1 MKSLFRTVLAA
12 FLLLMPLLSL
22 HAGPEHPWER
32 LLDRYELIC
41 KKCLELKNLR
51 DAGEDVPAAQM
62 NDLLSELESLRSQ
75 LKGISDKMPAGVRR
89 RFDTIRQMYASGVI
103 TDTRI
108 EELPQEDAV
117 FTVSNPLP
125 LPSPAGLQRLSP
137 AVSSPP
143 LLPPRWTVSA
153 TAVVF
158 PDFAWGGMVSCVWK
172 KVGGYVAF
180 RSNYTYHVTGY
191 DALSDGSSDG
201 SRIWT
206 SGKAASDLLLI
217 TAGPVLPVNG
227 WFSVFGGAGYGYRRL
242 CWEDTD
248 GQWMR
253 VVDASPSGL
262 CTELG
267 VSFSISRF
275 SASVNW
281 LAIPAA
287 YGGAAVSLGF
297 IF

>member
-12 FLLLMPLLSL
+12 FLLLLPLHSL

-62 NDLLSELESLRSQ
+62 KDLLSELESLRSQ

-89 RFDTIRQMYASGVI
+89 RFDSIRQMYASGVI
-103 TDTRI
+103 SDTRI
-108 EELPQEDAV
+108 EELPQADAG
-117 FTVSNPLP
+117 
-125 LPSPAGLQRLSP
+125 PSVPTLLSAPAPSGLHPLSP

-143 LLPPRWTVSA
+143 QLPPRWTVSA
-153 TAVVF
+153 TAAVY
-158 PDFAWGGMVSCVWK
+158 PDLAWGGMVSCTWK
-172 KVGGYVAF
+172 RIGGYLAF
-180 RSNYTYHVTGY
+180 RSNYTCHATSY
-191 DALSDGSSDG
+191 DALSDGSSGDF
-201 SRIWT
+201 RIWT

-217 TAGPVLPVNG
+217 TGGPVFPVTN
-227 WFSVFGGAGYGYRRL
+227 WFSVFGGVGYGCRRL
-242 CWEDTD
+242 CWEDSD

-253 VVDASPSGL
+253 VADASPSGL

-267 VSFSISRF
+267 VTFSISRI
-275 SASVNW
+275 STSISWV
-281 LAIPAA
+281 AIPAA
-287 YGGAAVSLGF
+287 YDAAAVSLGY